1 MAALPSSIQ
10 ARRVLVDSSAYLA
23 LLDGSDEHHAQA
35 QAILRQLT
43 QRGSR
48 HYTTNAMLF
57 ECHALVMSSLGV
69 GSALQF
75 VQGIRASNTVIVRVR
90 QSDEERA
97 IQILGQYTDKDFS
110 FNDAL
115 SFVVMERLG
124 ISTSFTF
131 DHHFAQYGLAV
142 LQADR
147 P

>member
-1 MAALPSSIQ
+1 MAAIPPSIQ

-35 QAILRQLT
+35 QALLRQLT
-43 QRGSR
+43 QRHYR
-48 HYTTNAMLF
+48 QYTTNAMLF
-57 ECHALVMSSLGV
+57 ECHALVMSSLGI
-69 GSALQF
+69 GPAFQF

-124 ISTSFTF
+124 IGTSFTF

-142 LQADR
+142 VQANQ